1 MGKIQSYIVTYKI
14 KTNYDMEEIIGV
26 IDKVFE
32 IPASQYEDCECF
44 EYKKL
49 LITKIETLK
58 NKGQNGNPAP

>member
-1 MGKIQSYIVTYKI
+1 
-14 KTNYDMEEIIGV
+14 MEEIIEV

-58 NKGQNGNPAP
+58 NKGQNGNSAP